1 MKKKKWIWIIVAIM
15 AVLLLLRLAF
25 GGHKN
30 GRFLIDTEVTVCD
43 SVTNEVTATGVVQP
57 VYKVTVGTQVSGIV
71 KHL

>member
-1 MKKKKWIWIIVAIM
+1 MAVV

-25 GGHKN
+25 GGHKD
-30 GRFLIDTEVTVCD
+30 GRFLMDTEVVVND
-43 SVTNEVTATGVVQP
+43 DVTTEVTATGVVQP